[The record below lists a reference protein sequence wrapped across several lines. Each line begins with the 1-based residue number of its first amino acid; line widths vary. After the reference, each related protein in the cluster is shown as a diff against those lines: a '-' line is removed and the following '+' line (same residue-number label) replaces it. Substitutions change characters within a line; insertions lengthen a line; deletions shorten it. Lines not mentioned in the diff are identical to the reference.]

1 MGKEIQVKT
10 NEGLIRIFE
19 YALQQEET
27 GKSFF
32 QTSLNRIGW
41 GAALSAFG
49 KLIQEEEKHILFI
62 NNILER
68 LRRGEDEGSVIG
80 KVEDLPPT
88 DYFDER
94 ARKEFLQQ
102 LLLET
107 MIPDVTVFNVA
118 WLIEKDLSE
127 FYERMASQVQG
138 SPREA
143 LQMLS
148 DWERRHERFFREYR
162 DRLLD
167 EYSKMPWG
175 G

>member
-1 MGKEIQVKT
+1 MADT
-10 NEGLIRIFE
+10 EGLIRIFE
-19 YALQQEET
+19 YALHQEET

-32 QTSLNRIGW
+32 ETSLRRLGW
-41 GAALSAFG
+41 GAALSAFTR
-49 KLIQEEEKHILFI
+49 LIQEEDKHILFI

-68 LRRGEDEGSVIG
+68 LRQGDTGGDIIG
-80 KVEDLPPT
+80 KVEDLPAT

-94 ARKEFLQQ
+94 ARKEFLDQM
-102 LLLET
+102 LIET

-127 FYERMASQVQG
+127 FYERMANQVQG
-138 SPREA
+138 SASEA
-143 LQMLS
+143 LQTLS

-162 DRLLD
+162 DKLLE

>member
-1 MGKEIQVKT
+1 MATGG
-10 NEGLIRIFE
+10 GLIRIFE

-32 QTSLNRIGW
+32 ETSLHRLGW
-41 GAALSAFG
+41 GAALSAFTS
-49 KLIQEEEKHILFI
+49 LIQEEEKHIIFI
-62 NNILER
+62 KGILER
-68 LRRGEDEGSVIG
+68 LRQGEDEGFVIG
-80 KVEDLPPT
+80 KVEDLPAT

-94 ARKEFLQQ
+94 ARKEFLGQM
-102 LLLET
+102 LIET

-127 FYERMASQVQG
+127 FYERMAGQVKG
-138 SPREA
+138 SAGEA
-143 LQMLS
+143 LQMLA
-148 DWERRHERFFREYR
+148 DWEKRHELFFREYR
-162 DRLLD
+162 GRLVE